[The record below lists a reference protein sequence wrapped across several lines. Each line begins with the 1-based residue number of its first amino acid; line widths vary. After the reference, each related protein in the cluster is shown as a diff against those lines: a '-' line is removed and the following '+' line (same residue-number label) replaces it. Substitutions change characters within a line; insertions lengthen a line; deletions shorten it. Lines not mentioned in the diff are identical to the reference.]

1 MKEGYHTKGHR
12 ELARK
17 WGLALNLF
25 GRLEE
30 WGRMLTAD
38 PADFMIYLLSFV
50 VAILVT
56 LIFHEIAHGYV
67 AYRCGDPTA
76 QMLGRLSLDPR
87 KHLDPFGTICLV
99 LVGFGWAKP
108 VPVNPRNFRN
118 YRRDDFLVSIA
129 GVTVNFTLF
138 LLALA
143 LAVGVNSLLWTPQ
156 AIDSFT
162 ARGLISSRG
171 VGYYTLVSGLGSQFS
186 GLMLRPWLRHVQ
198 RFLMMFYYM
207 NLSIAVF
214 NLLPIPPLDG
224 WHVLDDLVLKGRLSM
239 NPRAFEMSR
248 FILLAL
254 MLTGVLGSVLL
265 AVTGVIENGVLNLFL
280 RITGQP

>member
-1 MKEGYHTKGHR
+1 M
-12 ELARK
+12 ARK